1 MAKVARR
8 HWVTD
13 ASAGLPRRDR
23 LSCDF
28 EAYIPDL
35 LVGREVVLEGPVAA
49 DVSEAEAALVR
60 LNLAVDALSDSE
72 ALARLLLRTESVAS
86 SRIEGLEIGARRLL
100 HADAERRLGEPPRD
114 VTAAEV
120 LGNIDAML
128 YAVDKVDAGDLVS
141 VELLLEIHRRLLSGT
156 RLESH
161 GGRFRSEQNWI
172 GGSAFNPCSAEY
184 VPPPHELVPDLVA
197 DLCEFCN
204 DDSLP
209 AVAQAAIAHAQF
221 ETIHPFVDGNGRVGR
236 ALIHLVLR
244 RRGVVS
250 RALPPVSLILAT
262 WAQEYVEALTATR
275 YVGPAASA
283 AAREG
288 LNRWVGL
295 FAAAAKR
302 AVADADAFE
311 DRIQLLERTWRERL
325 GRVRANSAAD
335 LLLRKLPG
343 APILTVQRAAE
354 LIGRSTQAT
363 NEAITRLT
371 EAKVLSQTTVGRRNR
386 AFEAPEVIRA
396 FTDLERRLASPSG
409 DTRTAPPARRVPR
422 RN

>member
-161 GGRFRSEQNWI
+161 GGRFCSEQNWI

-343 APILTVQRAAE
+343 APILTVQSAAE
-354 LIGRSTQAT
+354 TIGRSTQAT